1 MDNYLVIDKTKNKK
15 GEETTQLKESDG
27 KLIIKQ
33 YSGLNSDNFV
43 IKKFDGKQINFSFF
57 KINGI
62 HYININSENIIDYK
76 RFINIQQISKIESIS
91 ENQIPSIRIDNGY
104 FGKIVIQNCD
114 VEIFSKALSVMHDY
128 MKHKFGYISELMY
141 LIFH

>member
-1 MDNYLVIDKTKNKK
+1 MDNYLIIDKTKNKK
-15 GEETTQLKESDG
+15 GEDTTQLKESDG
-27 KLIIKQ
+27 KMIIKQ

-76 RFINIQQISKIESIS
+76 RFINIQQISKIESSSDID
-91 ENQIPSIRIDNGY
+91 SIRIDNTF
-104 FGKIVIQNCD
+104 FGKIIIQNCD

-128 MKHKFGYISELMY
+128 MKHKSGYLSELMY